1 MGVFSPAGAPSPASV
16 TSTGA
21 KTTRVNQTET
31 LLVAGNEYT
40 ISFPS
45 DLKAYRIRI
54 RNGGV
59 GTKLQIASASGESST
74 NYETL
79 IPGVQ
84 YWEENLASLAGFE
97 LYVQS
102 NKAGTVLEVV
112 SWT

>member
-16 TSTGA
+16 TSTGS
-21 KTTRVNQTET
+21 KSTRINQTET
-31 LLVAGNEYT
+31 LLVAGTEYT
-40 ISFPS
+40 ISFPLG
-45 DLKAYRIRI
+45 LKSFRIRI

-59 GTKLQIASASGESST
+59 GTKVQIASVATESST

-79 IPGVQ
+79 LSGVQ
-84 YWEENLASLAGFE
+84 YWEENLASLPSFK
-97 LYVQS
+97 LYAQS